1 MSKTTLNKPP
11 HPFLGFDPEVVQ
23 KGVETFAS
31 QHFLVFTYDLS
42 IDTNLSLKNL
52 NTHTH
57 RLFVNETLKTSSVQT
72 RSNIKTT
79 KNALNNVLF
88 MYSDRYVNLIGH

>member
-1 MSKTTLNKPP
+1 MNKTTLNKPP

-31 QHFLVFTYDLS
+31 QHFVVFTYDLS

-52 NTHTH
+52 NTHTDF
-57 RLFVNETLKTSSVQT
+57 L
-72 RSNIKTT
+72 
-79 KNALNNVLF
+79 
-88 MYSDRYVNLIGH
+88 